1 MPELVHSIEIKPAFF
16 EIDAMWIVWHGHYV
30 KYFELARAAL
40 LGKYGYGYQAMKD
53 SGYVWPIIECNL
65 KYMRPAKIEEPIT
78 VRAEVTEFEHRLR
91 VEYLITNQQ
100 GQKLTR
106 GYTLQ
111 VAVHEKTNEMQF
123 VCPQILWDKLGVT
136 P

>member
-1 MPELVHSIEIKPAFF
+1 MPELFHSIEIRPAFYD
-16 EIDAMWIVWHGHYV
+16 IDAMWIVWHGHYV

-40 LGKYGYGYQAMKD
+40 LDKLGYGYQAMKD

-65 KYMRPAKIEEPIT
+65 KYLRPARIEEPIT
-78 VRAEVTEFEHRLR
+78 VRAEITEFEHRLR
-91 VEYLITNQQ
+91 VEYRITNAE

-111 VAVHEKTNEMQF
+111 VAVNGKTNELQY